1 MPFRYVVESGYA
13 YPSALLWA
21 DLANKCS
28 VHVKKS
34 HPCSS
39 LYARRP
45 REERK
50 PWTHVVVDRFQ
61 VTRRPEAGWVGV
73 PCRVAG
79 VPWPELTARETAAAM
94 RWGLSRSKHSS
105 ML

>member
-1 MPFRYVVESGYA
+1 M
-13 YPSALLWA
+13 
-21 DLANKCS
+21 
-28 VHVKKS
+28 
-34 HPCSS
+34 
-39 LYARRP
+39 
-45 REERK
+45 
-50 PWTHVVVDRFQ
+50 VVDRFQ